1 MADTIPC
8 PAYLVGHL
16 RERWDSLAPQLQAMG
31 AVDKLNAELLAK
43 YILAENEYLRISDLV
58 QQSISRGDAEA
69 AGKWLTAQ
77 DRLTRQ
83 ILTLSDELGLTPSG
97 RRSRGIKAPR

>member
-1 MADTIPC
+1 MAEPIPC
-8 PAYLVGHL
+8 PAYLAGTL
-16 RERWDSLAPQLQAMG
+16 QERWTLLAPQLQAMG
-31 AVDKLNAELLAK
+31 ALDTLNAALLAK
-43 YILAENEYLRISDLV
+43 YILAENEYLRISELV
-58 QQSISRGDAEA
+58 QRSISAGDAEE

-83 ILTLSDELGLTPSG
+83 ILTLSAELGMTPSG